1 MIGRYAFR
9 SKWFAIFAAIRS
21 TSSFV
26 SSLAAERRPGLAL
39 IIDIAQHL
47 TVASRTMKQFGATF
61 GGSGRWKR
69 RAVTLVPYATALLA

>member
-9 SKWFAIFAAIRS
+9 SKCFAIFAAIRR

-61 GGSGRWKR
+61 GGWAVA
-69 RAVTLVPYATALLA
+69 AVTLVASATALLA